1 MNSLK
6 VIVAGSRTF
15 NYPELLDKV
24 LSKYRLFHFNFTELI
39 HGGARGADTLAMLWA
54 EKNDI
59 PVRCFPADWDKY
71 GKKAGYIRNKQ
82 MAEYGEILIAFWDGQ
97 SKGTRMMIELAKEHN
112 VNVIIV
118 KYAWDELKGK
128 AIVTSYSNQLTPAQ

>member
-1 MNSLK
+1 MKSLK

-15 NYPELLDKV
+15 NHPRLLDKV
-24 LSKYRLFHFNFTELI
+24 LNQYRLFQFNFSELI

-54 EKNDI
+54 EEKEI

-82 MAEYGEILIAFWDGQ
+82 MAEYGEVLIAFWDGE
-97 SKGTRMMIELAKEHN
+97 SKGTRMMIELAKKQG
-112 VNVIIV
+112 VSTIIV
-118 KYAWDELKGK
+118 KYGWDELKGE
-128 AIVTSYSNQLTPAQ
+128 AIVISYSNQLMQAK

>member
-1 MNSLK
+1 M
-6 VIVAGSRTF
+6 AGSRTF
-15 NYPELLDKV
+15 NYPDLLDKV
-24 LSKYRLFHFNFTELI
+24 LTQYRLFHFNFTELI

-54 EKNDI
+54 EKNEI

-128 AIVTSYSNQLTPAQ
+128 AIVTSYSNRLIPAQ